1 MNYLLDTHSFLWFIS
16 GDAKLSPQARLL
28 MEEENNRLFISIASL
43 WEMAI
48 KFSLGKLVLNQ
59 PFEQMF
65 PAQLEANSI
74 EILAITIEHLNKLS
88 ALPFHHRDPF
98 DRLLIAQSL
107 SEGLPLIS
115 ADTIFDNYGVQRQ
128 W

>member
-1 MNYLLDTHSFLWFIS
+1 MNYLLDTHSLIWFIG

-28 MEEENNRLFISIASL
+28 MEDANNRLFISVASL

-48 KFSLGKLVLNQ
+48 KTSLGKLILSL

-74 EILAITIEHLNKLS
+74 EVLDITVDHLQKLCT
-88 ALPFHHRDPF
+88 LPFHHRDPF
-98 DRLLIAQSL
+98 DRLLLAQSF
-107 SEGLPLIS
+107 SENLPLIS
-115 ADTIFDNYGVQRQ
+115 ADDTFDSYGVERQ